1 MYICIYVYV
10 CAIATCVNVR
20 GCYRSLLYHGGHE
33 EEALVVRLGGSA
45 FTPELS
51 YHHPY
56 LLLQIHL

>member
-1 MYICIYVYV
+1 MSEG
-10 CAIATCVNVR
+10 AIGV
-20 GCYRSLLYHGGHE
+20 YHGGHE
-33 EEALVVRLGGSA
+33 EEALVIRLGGSA